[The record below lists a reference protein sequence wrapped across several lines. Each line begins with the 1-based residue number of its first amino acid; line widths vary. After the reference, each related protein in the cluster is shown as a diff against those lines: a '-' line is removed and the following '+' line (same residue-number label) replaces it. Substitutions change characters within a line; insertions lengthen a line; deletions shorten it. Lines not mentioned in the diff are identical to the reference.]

1 MKSTREDIL
10 TVALHLFAKDGY
22 EAVSVSQIAGALG
35 MTKGALYRHYKN
47 KRDIFEHIVKR
58 MEQQDGEQA
67 RQHEM
72 PEECIENVPAEYQ
85 KVSIEDFIG
94 YSKNMF
100 AYWTEDDFASSFR
113 KMLTLEQFRNE
124 EMQRLYQQYLASGP
138 AEYVQDMFETMGI
151 REPKENAVRFYAN
164 MFFYYSVYDGAA
176 DKAEARSQFEHMLMK
191 IAEEIKRD

>member
-1 MKSTREDIL
+1 M
-10 TVALHLFAKDGY
+10 TVALHLFARNGY

-47 KRDIFEHIVKR
+47 KRDIFLHIVKR

-67 RQHEM
+67 EQHEV
-72 PEECIENVPAEYQ
+72 PEESIEKNPEEYENV
-85 KVSIEDFIG
+85 SLDDFIE
-94 YSKNMF
+94 YSKSMF

-124 EMQRLYQQYLASGP
+124 EMQRMYQQYLVSGP
-138 AEYVQDMFETMGI
+138 AEYVKDLFENMGM
-151 REPKENAVRFYAN
+151 RNPEENAVKFYAN

-176 DKAEARSQFEHMLMK
+176 DKAKVRCQFEHMLEK
-191 IAEEIKRD
+191 ISEEIRNCRIQ